1 MASVNQQWKRLS
13 GDESLWK
20 RLYFRRWKDRKLGP
34 RQPHVNHYFTL
45 SALAGTL
52 AHHAHRAHSS
62 LTIDRARKRSTAGA
76 AQRRWPIE
84 RGAGTQRR

>member
-52 AHHAHRAHSS
+52 AHHAHAPT
-62 LTIDRARKRSTAGA
+62 L
-76 AQRRWPIE
+76 P
-84 RGAGTQRR
+84 